1 MSEVRGELK
10 QNFGPNQRVT
20 ITRTTDS
27 SLDGAS
33 ATVIG
38 LVSNPGCDFYIIQLD
53 TPTSA
58 GWSAILLIESCLN
71 RLDNY

>member
-38 LVSNPGCDFYIIQLD
+38 LVSNPGCDFILSSW
-53 TPTSA
+53 TPQPLQV
-58 GWSAILLIESCLN
+58 GRQYC
-71 RLDNY
+71 